1 MFISSLLSDE
11 SQNCRYEANIPC
23 SFKEH
28 GVSDGNQRRI
38 SAVNAETVYAR
49 YNASYAAIIPCSFKE
64 HGVSD
69 GKQRRISA
77 VNAETVY
84 AQYNARYAAIIP

>member
-1 MFISSLLSDE
+1 MFL
-11 SQNCRYEANIPC
+11 R
-23 SFKEH
+23 
-28 GVSDGNQRRI
+28 
-38 SAVNAETVYAR
+38 
-49 YNASYAAIIPCSFKE
+49 E

-84 AQYNARYAAIIP
+84 ARYNARYGVIIPYSLGNMESPTEKQRRISAVNAETVYARYNARYAVIIPYFLGNMVSPTENSAGFLR

>member
-1 MFISSLLSDE
+1 M
-11 SQNCRYEANIPC
+11 
-23 SFKEH
+23 
-28 GVSDGNQRRI
+28 
-38 SAVNAETVYAR
+38 NAETVYAQ
-49 YNASYAAIIPCSFKE
+49 YNARYAAIIPCSFKE